1 MCKGAT
7 ILIVEDESLIALDL
21 AMAIEDAGGI
31 VVGPASTT
39 VEAMALMAEAEVR
52 DVRID
57 AALLDCNLADRDVTP
72 VVLHLHEHGVPML
85 VYSATG
91 LPVEVADLSAQIPWV
106 PKPAPT
112 DRVVAALTE
121 KLASIRTFADPERQL
136 RFVGVDE

>member
-31 VVGPASTT
+31 VAGPASTT
-39 VEAMALMAEAEVR
+39 VEALALMAKAEVNNI
-52 DVRID
+52 RID

-72 VVLHLHEHGVPML
+72 VVLHLHEHGVPM
-85 VYSATG
+85 VAYSATG
-91 LPVEVADLSAQIPWV
+91 LPGEVADLSAQIPWI
-106 PKPAPT
+106 PKPAAT

-121 KLASIRTFADPERQL
+121 KLALVRMSEEPERQL
-136 RFVGVDE
+136 RFAVVDE